1 MEEGTMTAF
10 STATTDRQASA
21 EPLVLRRDRDGVAT
35 LTLNRPEARN
45 ALSSALMSELHDLLD
60 QIADDG
66 HVKVVV
72 IAGPVPAFSSC
83 HSLTDLRPQP
93 SRSPPTHRKSSEA
106 LFPPFSRLLFL
117 FPPF

>member
-1 MEEGTMTAF
+1 MGEGTMTAF

-45 ALSSALMSELHDLLD
+45 ALSSALMSEMHDLLD

-66 HVKVVV
+66 QVKVVV
-72 IAGPVPAFSSC
+72 IAGAGPAFRSEEHTPELQSLMRISSAGFC
-83 HSLTDLRPQP
+83 LKKKNTPELTNI
-93 SRSPPTHRKSSEA
+93 HI
-106 LFPPFSRLLFL
+106 
-117 FPPF
+117 